1 MRMAKAR
8 VLRCAVLVVC
18 ALLLLSSAS
27 AAAEAAGRQRGHG
40 REATA
45 PAAMATAKGRF
56 VRMVLRE
63 EMLQAN
69 GQGGI
74 GESKRTSPGGP
85 DPQHH

>member
-1 MRMAKAR
+1 MAKAR
-8 VLRCAVLVVC
+8 VLRCAVLMVC
-18 ALLLLSSAS
+18 ALLVLSS
-27 AAAEAAGRQRGHG
+27 EAAGRQRGHG

-45 PAAMATAKGRF
+45 APAAMAMARGRF
-56 VRMVLRE
+56 VRKVLRE
-63 EMLQAN
+63 EMVEAN

>member
-1 MRMAKAR
+1 MAKTR

-18 ALLLLSSAS
+18 VLLVLSSAS

-45 PAAMATAKGRF
+45 PAAMAMATGRF
-56 VRMVLRE
+56 VRKVLRE
-63 EMLQAN
+63 EMVQADGHGDI
-69 GQGGI
+69 GQ
-74 GESKRTSPGGP
+74 SKRTSPGGP